1 MSERGTNRMFLERI
15 IKSKFEIRLLED
27 GSFQNKLRG
36 DQ

>member
-15 IKSKFEIRLLED
+15 IKSIFEIRLLQD
-27 GSFQNKLRG
+27 GFFQNKQRG